1 MSVIVGE
8 GICKS
13 WSDTDV
19 LRNACFSVGPDDRV
33 GLVGPNGHGKTTL
46 LRIIAGADSATEG
59 NLQKKNGLR
68 IGYMPQD
75 PPALAG
81 STLRMA
87 MLEVFAR
94 VIELEKQL
102 HELHDQLALDEHD
115 ASLLKRYGEL
125 QHEFEHRGGYG
136 YADKVDNIL
145 AGLGFDKQVWD
156 LPMSQLSGGQ
166 RTRAYLG
173 RLLLEEP
180 ELLLLDEPTNHLDLE
195 AVQWLER
202 WLTDFRGSLVVV
214 SHDRYFLDH
223 TTTSTWEVAY
233 AAVECYKGA
242 YTAYLRQREERAKE
256 RTRVWEAQQEYI
268 QETEEFIRRFLAG
281 QRSKEAQGRRT
292 RLQRFMKTE
301 AIEKPRENGRI
312 SVRLKALQRTGD
324 FVMHLMDLKAG
335 YSADRPLVNVEK
347 LDVQRGQ
354 RIAIVGPNGCG
365 KTTLLRT
372 IMGQLKPLCGHVRF
386 GSNVTMG
393 YLSQTHAE
401 LRPDI
406 SALEAVR
413 QIEPSVIS
421 EERARGILGSLL
433 LSGDDAFK
441 QICQLSGGQRSRVV
455 LARLMLAKANV
466 LILDEPT
473 NHLDIASQEVLSDV
487 LSEFDGTIV
496 FVSHDRYLIQGLASH
511 IWAVQ
516 DGRIE
521 AMPGN
526 WDGYIEWRQQQMEA
540 AGAAATRVVD
550 PAVAKAKQARVGDYK
565 ERKRRTNEMARL
577 KRRLDEAEKGIHKLE
592 AQVAEIG
599 QRINRASQSGNLEE
613 ISRLGS
619 DYATTE
625 SQLADMMQ
633 QWEKAGVELEQ
644 AQQEEDAGE

>member
-8 GICKS
+8 GICRS
-13 WSDTDV
+13 WSEKDV
-19 LRNACFSVGPDDRV
+19 LRNACFSIGPDDRV

-46 LRIIAGADSATEG
+46 LRIIAGADTATEG
-59 NLQKKNGLR
+59 TLQKKNGLR
-68 IGYMPQD
+68 VGYLPQD

-81 STLRMA
+81 STLRTA

-102 HELHDQLALDEHD
+102 HELHDQLAHDENN
-115 ASLLKRYGEL
+115 AQLLKRYGEL

-136 YADKVDNIL
+136 YAAKVDDIL
-145 AGLGFDKQVWD
+145 AGLGFEKHVWD

-195 AVQWLER
+195 AVQWLEK
-202 WLTDFRGSLVVV
+202 WLNDFPGSLVVV

-223 TTTSTWEVAY
+223 TTTRTWEVAY
-233 AAVECYKGA
+233 ASVECYKGA
-242 YTAYLRQREERAKE
+242 YSDYLRQREERAKE
-256 RTRVWEAQQEYI
+256 RMRIWEAQQEYI

-324 FVMHLMDLKAG
+324 FVMHLTELKAG
-335 YSADRPLVNVEK
+335 YAADRPLVNVEK

-372 IMGQLKPLCGHVRF
+372 ILGQLKPLSGHVRF

-406 SALEAVR
+406 TALDAVR
-413 QIEPSVIS
+413 QIEPSVIT

-441 QICQLSGGQRSRVV
+441 QISELSGGQRSRVV

-487 LSEFDGTIV
+487 LSEFDGTVV

-516 DGRIE
+516 DGQIE

-526 WDGYIEWRQQQMEA
+526 WERYLAWRQQQMEA
-540 AGAAATRVVD
+540 AGTATVRADD
-550 PAVAKAKQARVGDYK
+550 PAVAKAKQARIVDYK

-577 KRRLDEAEKGIHKLE
+577 QRRLEEAEKTIHKLE
-592 AQVAEIG
+592 AQMAEIG
-599 QRINRASQSGNLEE
+599 QRINKASETGNLDE
-613 ISRLGS
+613 ITRLGS

-644 AQQEEDAGE
+644 AQQEEDAE